1 MSKRHM
7 QFSCGLVTACLAV
20 VLTWTMAS
28 GQNEKKK
35 SVEQIVPENTVLFV
49 GADGSGKHAAKW
61 EKTAAYEAM
70 VQSGLQG
77 VFEKFFE
84 GLAQQAGADDSPE
97 KKAAEKLLADLDQ
110 QGVIVAVS
118 LPVKPGPPLP
128 QVTIVLQNCASN
140 AAALTNALT
149 MAGGM
154 AGMQLEASEVN
165 GRSVLS
171 GWFQRRRASKS
182 EHGPRVATS

>member
-28 GQNEKKK
+28 GQNEKNK

-77 VFEKFFE
+77 VF
-84 GLAQQAGADDSPE
+84 
-97 KKAAEKLLADLDQ
+97 
-110 QGVIVAVS
+110 
-118 LPVKPGPPLP
+118 
-128 QVTIVLQNCASN
+128 
-140 AAALTNALT
+140 
-149 MAGGM
+149 
-154 AGMQLEASEVN
+154 
-165 GRSVLS
+165 
-171 GWFQRRRASKS
+171 
-182 EHGPRVATS
+182 